1 MQSAEILHSKS
12 GVKRNG
18 LIRSISFNEH
28 NNQASLKYEQI
39 KNLTGLKTIFVSG
52 TAGSGKSLLTSKL
65 YEYYTKNGAFA
76 AVLNLDPGVEK
87 MPYTCDIDVRDYV
100 DIVSIMQQY
109 DLGPNGAMVMANDL
123 IASKI
128 DEIQNE
134 VNRVNPDYLIVDTPG
149 QIELFAYRSSGP
161 FLVENITSEE
171 KTSIFLFD
179 GALITTPVNFVS
191 VALLATSIRLRL
203 NLPTINTITKTDL
216 IGAKLKEI
224 LRWSTNLTTL
234 ENAIANETDGDT
246 YALTTN
252 ILRGLN
258 LGGFAQGLIP
268 ISNVTGEG
276 IPNLESTLSRI
287 LNLGEE
293 VED

>member
-1 MQSAEILHSKS
+1 MKS
-12 GVKRNG
+12 
-18 LIRSISFNEH
+18 
-28 NNQASLKYEQI
+28 
-39 KNLTGLKTIFVSG
+39 IFVSG
-52 TAGSGKSLLTSKL
+52 TAGSGKSLLSSKL
-65 YEYYTKNGAFA
+65 YDYYTKNGAFT
-76 AVLNLDPGVEK
+76 AVLNLDPGVENL
-87 MPYTCDIDVRDYV
+87 PYTCDIDVRDYV

-109 DLGPNGAMVMANDL
+109 DLGPNGALIMANDL

-128 DEIQNE
+128 DDIQNE

-149 QIELFAYRSSGP
+149 QIELFAYRSSGR

-191 VALLATSIRLRL
+191 IALLATSIRLRL
-203 NLPTINTITKTDL
+203 NLPTVNVVTKTDL

-224 LRWSTNLTTL
+224 LQWSTSLSTL
-234 ENAIANETDGDT
+234 EEAISREADGDT
-246 YALTTN
+246 YTLTTN

-258 LGGFAQGLIP
+258 LSGFAQGLIP
-268 ISNVTGEG
+268 ISNVTGDG
-276 IPNLESTLSRI
+276 FVNLEGALSRI

>member
-1 MQSAEILHSKS
+1 
-12 GVKRNG
+12 
-18 LIRSISFNEH
+18 
-28 NNQASLKYEQI
+28 
-39 KNLTGLKTIFVSG
+39 LKTIFISG

-65 YEYYTKNGAFA
+65 LEYYTSNGVFA
-76 AVLNLDPGVEK
+76 AVLNLDPGVEN
-87 MPYTCDIDVRDYV
+87 MPYTCDIDVRDYI
-100 DIVSIMQQY
+100 DYVSIMQQY
-109 DLGPNGAMVMANDL
+109 DLGPNGALVMANDL

-134 VNRVNPDYLIVDTPG
+134 VHNVNPDYLIVDTPG

-161 FLVENITSEE
+161 FIVENLTSEE

-179 GALITTPVNFVS
+179 GALITSPVNFVS
-191 VALLATSIRLRL
+191 IALLATSIRLRL
-203 NLPTINTITKTDL
+203 NLPAINVLTKTDI
-216 IGAKLKEI
+216 IGTKLKEI
-224 LRWSTNLTTL
+224 LHWTTSLSTL
-234 ENAIANETDGDT
+234 ENAIAKEVDGDT
-246 YALTTN
+246 YSLTSN

-268 ISNVTGEG
+268 ISNTTGDG
-276 IPNLESTLSRI
+276 FVNLEGALSRI

>member
-1 MQSAEILHSKS
+1 M
-12 GVKRNG
+12 
-18 LIRSISFNEH
+18 
-28 NNQASLKYEQI
+28 
-39 KNLTGLKTIFVSG
+39 KTIFISG

-65 YEYYTKNGAFA
+65 YDYYTKNRAFA
-76 AVLNLDPGVEK
+76 AILNLDPGVEN
-87 MPYTCDIDVRDYV
+87 MPYTCDVDVRDYV
-100 DIVSIMQQY
+100 DYVSIMQKY
-109 DLGPNGAMVMANDL
+109 DLGPNGALIMANDL

-161 FLVENITSEE
+161 FLVENISSEE

-191 VALLATSIRLRL
+191 IALLATSIRLRL
-203 NLPTINTITKTDL
+203 KIASVNVLTKTDL
-216 IGAKLKEI
+216 IGTKLKNI
-224 LRWSTNLTTL
+224 LQWTTSLSKL
-234 ENAIANETDGDT
+234 EDAIGKEADGETYT
-246 YALTTN
+246 LTTN

-268 ISNVTGEG
+268 ISNITGDG
-276 IPNLESTLSRI
+276 FVNLEGALSRI

-293 VED
+293 VEN